1 MMIKAQDIMTE
12 DVITVFPE
20 TEITQAAKIMLER
33 HLNGLPVIDQDGHL
47 MGIICQEDLVVQQMK
62 IPLPSV
68 FTFFDSLIT
77 FSSYK
82 KLDKEVEKMTAMT
95 VAQAMTPDPMTVEI
109 GTGLEE
115 IATIM
120 VNNNVHTLPVLNK
133 GKIVGIIGKEDVLRT
148 LMPPNQR

>member
-1 MMIKAQDIMTE
+1 MTE

>member
-1 MMIKAQDIMTE
+1 MIKAQDIMTE